1 MNIRLN
7 LKNKFIIMVV
17 VFATLISGAALLLSS
32 RTIADMVDESY
43 RSRANEIAA
52 TVARVVD
59 PEATEKLT
67 DEVMAIYNATQDKV
81 GSDDWGSPAF
91 EAYIAKYEHL
101 RNTDEFKLI
110 LKQLRSLQEVNDVD
124 CLYFM
129 AVDYEG
135 KKCIYVIDAALEDE
149 CPPGTI
155 DPLYEINYG
164 VIEDHSLG
172 FPAYITNTDE
182 YGWLVSA
189 TSPIYNSAG
198 KVLCYAGVDI
208 SMDVIR
214 AKQNGFTL
222 TMAIALLGMTVLICL
237 ITIAMINSRVVN
249 PINQLSETALKYRK
263 FNELRGNSF
272 EKLKIDTGD
281 EIETLHKSMIQM
293 EKDIDNYIQNLIETR
308 QQLTTSKKEAAVMNE
323 LAHKDSLTGI
333 RNKLA
338 YDQEEAKLRKEF
350 KQGKRDFGLAIVD
363 LNDLKGIND
372 TYGHEYGN
380 IALKNIS
387 QLICEVF
394 LHSPVFRIGGD
405 EFAIILKNNDYD
417 KIETLVAEFN
427 ERLAKQDE
435 QNQEPWERV
444 KGAIG
449 YALYD
454 PELDSSV
461 DDVFRRA
468 DQDMYQK
475 KKAMKGENVR

>member
-1 MNIRLN
+1 
-7 LKNKFIIMVV
+7 
-17 VFATLISGAALLLSS
+17 
-32 RTIADMVDESY
+32 
-43 RSRANEIAA
+43 
-52 TVARVVD
+52 
-59 PEATEKLT
+59 
-67 DEVMAIYNATQDKV
+67 
-81 GSDDWGSPAF
+81 
-91 EAYIAKYEHL
+91 
-101 RNTDEFKLI
+101 
-110 LKQLRSLQEVNDVD
+110 
-124 CLYFM
+124 
-129 AVDYEG
+129 
-135 KKCIYVIDAALEDE
+135 
-149 CPPGTI
+149 
-155 DPLYEINYG
+155 
-164 VIEDHSLG
+164 
-172 FPAYITNTDE
+172 
-182 YGWLVSA
+182 
-189 TSPIYNSAG
+189 
-198 KVLCYAGVDI
+198 
-208 SMDVIR
+208 
-214 AKQNGFTL
+214 
-222 TMAIALLGMTVLICL
+222 
-237 ITIAMINSRVVN
+237 
-249 PINQLSETALKYRK
+249 
-263 FNELRGNSF
+263 
-272 EKLKIDTGD
+272 
-281 EIETLHKSMIQM
+281 
-293 EKDIDNYIQNLIETR
+293 
-308 QQLTTSKKEAAVMNE
+308 MNE